1 MQNIT
6 SFNNDAKNDFNIASR
21 NEIEIKSDFKN
32 RNKQLH
38 NTECIRFR
46 ILEWFINLKLLQS

>member
-38 NTECIRFR
+38 NTECIR
-46 ILEWFINLKLLQS
+46 IWSSHI